1 MGPCACISVCA
12 CLHTKEMFAMVFWLE
27 NWSTG
32 QCACISV
39 CACLHAANIFAMV
52 LWLENWSTGQC
63 ACISVCVSA
72 CVQQTFLQRSCGW
85 RIGPRD
91 HVHACLL
98 HASIHTRICMHVV
111 PWTNSP
117 TRITSQVCLREM
129 ILASMSSASKHAHTD
144 MNARGPMDQFSSDG
158 KRGT

>member
-1 MGPCACISVCA
+1 MGPCACI
-12 CLHTKEMFAMVFWLE
+12 FVF
-27 NWSTG
+27 
-32 QCACISV
+32 
-39 CACLHAANIFAMV
+39 ACLHAGDIFATV
-52 LWLENWSTGQC
+52 FWLENWSTGQC

-117 TRITSQVCLREM
+117 TRITSQVCKQAHMDMHAHGPMDRLSNKNP
-129 ILASMSSASKHAHTD
+129 LASMSFVTRITLLTCPSHACKHEGHVSNVILVTKD
-144 MNARGPMDQFSSDG
+144 ILAR
-158 KRGT
+158 